1 MRLLVTGAQGQ
12 LGSEFVE
19 SARTRGLHTVALSH
33 ADCDIRDTT
42 AVAAM
47 LDAHAVDAL
56 VNCAAWTDVDGAES
70 HRQEAYAVNA
80 VAPGM
85 LAVECARRAV
95 MLVHLSTDYVFDG
108 AATTAVDE
116 EAPAVP
122 RSVYGTS
129 KLAGEEAIRATG
141 PRHLIVRTSGLYG
154 RDGPNFVLTVLQRA
168 AAEGELRVVAD
179 QVTSPTWTAHLAGA
193 LVRLLE
199 HRAVGTYHVTGS
211 GSTSWD
217 RLAATAVELA
227 GLPATVRP
235 ISSEELGAPAPR
247 PHHVVLA
254 NSAWRRLGEPPLP
267 QWQTGLSSYIA
278 DLRRRGRLPRAAGR
292 LRTA

>member
-19 SARTRGLHTVALSH
+19 AARTRGLQTVALSH
-33 ADCDIRDTT
+33 ADCDIRDTA

-56 VNCAAWTDVDGAES
+56 VNCAAWRDVDGAES
-70 HRQEAYAVNA
+70 HRHEAYAVNA
-80 VAPGM
+80 VAPGT
-85 LAVECARRAV
+85 LAVECARRTV

-122 RSVYGTS
+122 RSVYGAS

-141 PRHLIVRTSGLYG
+141 ARHLIVRTSALYG

-179 QVTSPTWTAHLAGA
+179 QVTSPTWTAHLAAA

-199 HRAVGTYHVTGS
+199 HRAVGTYHVTGW

-217 RLAATAVELA
+217 RFAATAVELA

-235 ISSEELGAPAPR
+235 ISSEEL
-247 PHHVVLA
+247 A
-254 NSAWRRLGEPPLP
+254 NTAWRRLGEPPLP
-267 QWQTGLSSYIA
+267 PWQTGLSSYIA
-278 DLRRRGRLPRAAGR
+278 ELRRRGRLPRAAGH